1 MEVLFSIITKEVVEL
16 KEDRLEAKDLK
27 VQVDICRVEVTQSS
41 RRLQKTISLLE
52 RKIQEK

>member
-1 MEVLFSIITKEVVEL
+1 MDVLFSIITKEVVEL

-27 VQVDICRVEVTQSS
+27 VQVDICRAEVTQSS
-41 RRLQKTISLLE
+41 RRLQKMISLLE